1 MRSLK
6 DERGAISMGLIV
18 AILLVLFAAYEGKQ
32 FGPILMAQFQF
43 QDAAIEASKFSA
55 AKDANSVANEL
66 VARANELRLPITR
79 DMIKVT
85 KQATYTRVQVVYNL
99 TAEWLPGK
107 PYTWTVTVDE
117 ESKIF

>member
-1 MRSLK
+1 MRIWK
-6 DERGAISMGLIV
+6 NERGAISMGLIV
-18 AILLVLFAAYEGKQ
+18 GILLVLFAVYEGKQ
-32 FGPILMAQFQF
+32 FGPIIMSQYQF

-55 AKDANSVANEL
+55 QKDANSVASEL
-66 VARANELRLPITR
+66 LAKAAELQLPITR

-85 KQATYTRVQVVYNL
+85 KQATYTRVQVTYDL